1 MRHSLR
7 RRLIVH
13 PLDVLFNRG
22 SNDAHTRFVAQHTH
36 VGAAR
41 ATGTI
46 DEVLSQLGLGGG
58 CNLGLGH
65 HASKRAHQLG
75 HALAC
80 HARDR
85 HDPWLA
91 CCFVAQHVAHRGTVA
106 ERVQRLRELVDEHVA
121 IRFAAEVD
129 AVEHHEA
136 WARREV
142 FLIQLELAVD
152 RHERLDRLL
161 HGQPCIH
168 DVQEQLGALEM
179 REEVEP

>member
-1 MRHSLR
+1 M
-7 RRLIVH
+7 
-13 PLDVLFNRG
+13 
-22 SNDAHTRFVAQHTH
+22 
-36 VGAAR
+36 
-41 ATGTI
+41 
-46 DEVLSQLGLGGG
+46 SQLGLGGG
-58 CNLGLGH
+58 CDLGLGH

-91 CCFVAQHVAHRGTVA
+91 CCFVAQHVAHRGNVA
-106 ERVQRLRELVDEHVA
+106 ERIECICKFAHENAAV
-121 IRFAAEVD
+121 RFATQVN

-168 DVQEQLGALEM
+168 DVQEQLGALQVGQ
-179 REEVEP
+179 EVEP